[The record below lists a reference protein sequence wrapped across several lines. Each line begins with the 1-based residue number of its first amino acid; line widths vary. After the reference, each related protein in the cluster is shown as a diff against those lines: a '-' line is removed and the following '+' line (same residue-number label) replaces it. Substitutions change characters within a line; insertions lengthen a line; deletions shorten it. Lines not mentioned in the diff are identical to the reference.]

1 MQTFHER
8 QGKKGQRKLVRVTN
22 RFGDNYDSQHRAESR
37 QMRSVVLQR
46 DERRLFDDQHEPLMD
61 APFCGSVG
69 VFIPVGGGAVSLGKP
84 GSNRRVLHFAP
95 SGHLA
100 SAHF

>member
-1 MQTFHER
+1 MQKFHER

-22 RFGDNYDSQHRAESR
+22 RVGDNYDSQSR
-37 QMRSVVLQR
+37 GSSRHDRDVAMQR
-46 DERRLFDDQHEPLMD
+46 DERRLFDAHHEPLMD

-69 VFIPVGGGAVSLGKP
+69 VFIPAGGGAVSLGKP

-95 SGHLA
+95 SGQLA